1 MTRRKVC
8 DQIVGSRLGRIVRS
22 CVWICY
28 LCIVVTENTD
38 KVMRRAGWGGGA
50 PWFEKMCWPVKTP
63 QERVAH
69 AQSCGDNENKLERRP
84 NGEGWLGGV

>member
-1 MTRRKVC
+1 MMKGEHR
-8 DQIVGSRLGRIVRS
+8 Q
-22 CVWICY
+22 
-28 LCIVVTENTD
+28 TD
-38 KVMRRAGWGGGA
+38 ETCWVGGGP
-50 PWFEKMCWPVKTP
+50 PWFDKMCWPVKNP